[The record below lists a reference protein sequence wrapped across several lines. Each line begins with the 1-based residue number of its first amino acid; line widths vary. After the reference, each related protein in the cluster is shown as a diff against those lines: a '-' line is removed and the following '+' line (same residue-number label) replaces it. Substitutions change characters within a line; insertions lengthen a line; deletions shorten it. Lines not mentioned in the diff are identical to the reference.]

1 MLNEAK
7 RIGVNLRLNC
17 LVENLDFETTEVIIE
32 GGERLN
38 ADVIVGADGS
48 LVHFHT

>member
-7 RIGVNLRLNC
+7 RIGVSLRLNC
-17 LVENLDFETTEVIIE
+17 LVENLDFETSEVIIE
-32 GGERLN
+32 RGEKLK

-48 LVHFHT
+48 LVRF